1 MKWIIYLIFYF
12 FEQNQNKTENFKV
25 VLLKFKFLTEKTN
38 KLIMKLSIWMGKE
51 KKRKNI
57 IFGGQSKF

>member
-38 KLIMKLSIWMGKE
+38 KLIMKLSI
-51 KKRKNI
+51 
-57 IFGGQSKF
+57 